1 MMKKTMVWL
10 AAVTALVGVSGCQ
23 NTVNT
28 VENRQKEMI
37 PDKVQ
42 TKYVST
48 DRFCRDRLIVQRVDQ
63 QILPDTGLMMIQ
75 ISIYSNRTGV
85 WQEFWS
91 WYTQDVP
98 YKIEYK
104 IDWFDLNGMNV
115 STTNSIWIEKTI
127 QPGETQYI
135 QAVAPNVKCRDF
147 KISLKE
153 YGLAQ

>member
-1 MMKKTMVWL
+1 MKRSLLALIAL
-10 AAVTALVGVSGCQ
+10 AALGLLSGCQ

-48 DRFCRDRLIVQRVDQ
+48 DRFCRDRLIVKSIDQ

-75 ISIYSNRTGV
+75 VTLYSNRTGV
-85 WQEFWS
+85 WQEYWA
-91 WYTQDVP
+91 WYTNDTP

-104 IDWFDLNGMNV
+104 VDWFDLNGMVVN
-115 STTNSIWIEKTI
+115 TTNSIWIEV
-127 QPGETQYI
+127 QLLPGETKYI
-135 QAVAPNVKCRDF
+135 QAVAPSPRCRDF

-153 YGLAQ
+153 YGIAQ

>member
-1 MMKKTMVWL
+1 MKKTMLWL
-10 AAVTALVGVSGCQ
+10 AALTALACVSGCQ

-28 VENRQKEMI
+28 VENRQKDMM

-48 DRFCRDRLIVQRVDQ
+48 DRFCRDRLLVKRVDQ

-75 ISIYSNRTGV
+75 VTIYSNRTGV
-85 WQEFWS
+85 WQEYWA
-91 WYTQDVP
+91 WRTNDTP

-104 IDWFDLNGMNV
+104 IDWFDVNGMVVN
-115 STTNSIWIEKTI
+115 TTNSVWIEKDLL
-127 QPGETQYI
+127 PGETQYI
-135 QAVAPNVKCRDF
+135 QAVAPNVRCRDF

-153 YGLAQ
+153 YGIAQ